1 MASRSAPA
9 AAQKRRRTSTQ
20 KKNAQKH
27 QGISKATRRSKRLQN
42 RDESSRTNTKQDTQ
56 ESTEQEHFSNLRQI
70 QKQVVEAQ
78 KRTRDPEILPSLER
92 PRKRPRTQDTL
103 QTKPHKQA
111 EKQKRPREHEASSS
125 HASLETPAKRVRTS
139 TIPGQKTIGE
149 ARIEFWKENGT
160 WPTEEQEKTMD
171 RFQDIVQHALARKRS
186 KSSLRRKRSDASISA
201 ETVQTRTPSDQQ
213 PREQKSAPYR
223 HPRYEGQLQERGSFM
238 DDHDKGITAQSE
250 KLLAKLLKT
259 PRKPPE
265 NTLFS
270 DDTLFKKIC
279 KSLRGENETKVI
291 LRIADLIFP
300 SAEILADR
308 GAKHLEI
315 LRETTNAGWINAIPF
330 YGPRPQPDFGLGFK
344 REAFTQ
350 EQLQKLQPFIGNEL
364 EDCSYIAATYNMY
377 LPFFTSEVKCGASAL
392 DVADRQNLHSQTVSL
407 RNLIELF
414 RLVGRLNELDREING
429 YSISHSNEYVRIW
442 AHYAVIKGEDFTFHR
457 HSIAKFDISPTAEG
471 DQRWKAWTFVMNV
484 LDFWVPDHFQRI
496 CSAIDMLPADL
507 NFEVSNLS
515 ETQRSDLK
523 LASSRSGLS
532 QQIEVYSLAD
542 EGVTSVN
549 QSSNQPITPDTTMAG
564 SSNSKKNKTK

>member
-1 MASRSAPA
+1 MASCSAPA
-9 AAQKRRRTSTQ
+9 AAQKRRRMSTQ

-27 QGISKATRRSKRLQN
+27 QGISKATRRSKRIQN

-56 ESTEQEHFSNLRQI
+56 ESAEQEHFSNLRQI

-78 KRTRDPEILPSLER
+78 KRARDPEILPSLER
-92 PRKRPRTQDTL
+92 PRKRPRTQDPL

-111 EKQKRPREHEASSS
+111 EKQKRPREDEASSS

-139 TIPGQKTIGE
+139 TIPVQKTIGE

-171 RFQDIVQHALARKRS
+171 RFQDIVQHTLARKRS

-238 DDHDKGITAQSE
+238 DDHDEGITTQSE

-270 DDTLFKKIC
+270 DDNLFKKTY
-279 KSLRGENETKVI
+279 KSLKSENETK
-291 LRIADLIFP
+291 
-300 SAEILADR
+300 
-308 GAKHLEI
+308 
-315 LRETTNAGWINAIPF
+315 INAIPF

-344 REAFTQ
+344 REAFTR

-414 RLVGRLNELDREING
+414 RLVGRLNELHREING
-429 YSISHSNEYVRIW
+429 YSISHSDEYVRIW
-442 AHYAVIKGEDFTFHR
+442 AHYAVVKGEDFTFHR

-507 NFEVSNLS
+507 NFDVSNLS
-515 ETQRSDLK
+515 EPQRPDLE

-542 EGVTSVN
+542 EGLTSDN